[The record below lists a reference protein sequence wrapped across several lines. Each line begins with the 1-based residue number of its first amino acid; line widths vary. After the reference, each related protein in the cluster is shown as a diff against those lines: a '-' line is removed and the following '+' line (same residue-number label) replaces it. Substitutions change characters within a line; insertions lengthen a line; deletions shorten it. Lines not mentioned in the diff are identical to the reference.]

1 MTRYLLRTDLAI
13 NEFRKRHAKLL
24 RDYSAAYIQW
34 INSLPLM
41 EWTRLTIPEG
51 HGEYIIGLICCLYD
65 EGSVNITFS
74 NTCTS
79 IRRDPA
85 NGEEYQQWLDEHF
98 K

>member
-13 NEFRKRHAKLL
+13 IEFRKRHAKLL
-24 RDYSAAYIQW
+24 RDYSAAYIRW

-41 EWTRLTIPEG
+41 EWTRLTIPKG
-51 HGEYIIGLICCLYD
+51 HEESIIGLICCLYV
-65 EGSVNITFS
+65 EGAVNITFS

-85 NGEEYQQWLDEHF
+85 NEEEYQQWLDEHC